1 MAILELQEPVVG
13 GRTPDFG
20 STTSI
25 TNGFRSPEV
34 GFGAQGGTHMG
45 RRPRPRHY
53 VPWPLATILG
63 ATLFRYSDRRRAY
76 VLRVVGKRWGPVL
89 REY

>member
-1 MAILELQEPVVG
+1 
-13 GRTPDFG
+13 
-20 STTSI
+20 
-25 TNGFRSPEV
+25 
-34 GFGAQGGTHMG
+34 MG

-63 ATLFRYSDRRRAY
+63 ATLFRYSDRRRAS